1 MSNVVWTV
9 STLVNRLKQ
18 TIEQNVAFK
27 SFYLKGEI
35 SNFTSHSSGHWYFS
49 LKDEGARISCVM
61 FSTYANMVDFK
72 PKNGDKVLLRA
83 ALGVYALQG
92 QVQCS
97 VFSMRNDGL
106 GDLYLQF
113 ELLKKKLYEAG
124 LFSEE
129 RKKPIP
135 LYPKTIG
142 IITGRETA
150 ALQDM
155 LKTLSLRWPIIDVT
169 IYPSLVQGDQAP
181 KNIIM
186 QLTKADNAHHDV
198 LVLARGGGSIEDLW
212 AFNNEQ
218 LAYTIEALKTPIITG
233 VGHETD
239 TTIADLVA
247 DLRAAT
253 PTAAIQSAVPDIQE
267 VEQNVRN
274 QLKRIHQL
282 MSSQLNIHRTEL
294 RQMQTHPV
302 FTQPQRLMM
311 SHQLQL
317 SNFAQQL
324 SQQTRRAHA
333 LRVELNAQQTRLSQ
347 RVLSFTNNQTVRL
360 SRMQDLLIKRIE
372 RNTSFQQNS
381 FGQLVKLLNA
391 YSPLNSLAR
400 GYSIVLQDEKVI
412 RLTSDIDF
420 DQNLNIRLFDGT
432 VVAKAIKEQSDE

>member
-61 FSTYANMVDFK
+61 FSTYANTVDFK

-83 ALGVYALQG
+83 ALGVYAIQG

-113 ELLKKKLYEAG
+113 ELLKRKLYEAG
-124 LFSEE
+124 LFDVD
-129 RKKPIP
+129 RKKSIP
-135 LYPKTIG
+135 NYPKSMG

-155 LKTLSLRWPIIDVT
+155 LKTLTLRWPIVEVT
-169 IYPSLVQGDQAP
+169 IYPSLVQGEQAANNVM
-181 KNIIM
+181 K
-186 QLTKADNAHHDV
+186 QLLRADNARHDV
-198 LVLARGGGSIEDLW
+198 LILARGGGSIEDLW
-212 AFNNEQ
+212 AFNNEN
-218 LAYTIEALKTPIITG
+218 LAYAIDALKTPLITG

-239 TTIADLVA
+239 TTIADLIA

-253 PTAAIQSAVPDIQE
+253 PTAAIQHAVPDIQD
-267 VEQNVRN
+267 VEMNLRN
-274 QLKRIHQL
+274 QLRRLNQL
-282 MSSQLNIHRTEL
+282 LEYQLNVSRTEL
-294 RQMQTHPV
+294 KQIQAHPV
-302 FTQPQRLMM
+302 LTQPQRIMM
-311 SHQLQL
+311 SQQLHL
-317 SNFAQQL
+317 SNLAQAL
-324 SQQTRRAHA
+324 SQQTKRAHG
-333 LRVELNAQQTRLSQ
+333 LRIRLNDKQARLSQ
-347 RVLSFTNNQTVRL
+347 RIMSFTNHQNIRL
-360 SRMQDLLIKRIE
+360 SRTQDLLIKRIE
-372 RNTSFQQNS
+372 HKTSIQQNN
-381 FGQLVKLLNA
+381 FGQLLKLLNA

-400 GYSIVLQDEKVI
+400 GYGIVSQESKVI
-412 RLTSDIDF
+412 RLVHDVDYAKV
-420 DQNLNIRLFDGT
+420 LKIRLYDGT
-432 VVAKAIKEQSDE
+432 LLAKAIKEHSDE

>member
-49 LKDEGARISCVM
+49 LKDEGARVSCVM
-61 FSTYANMVDFK
+61 FSSYANAVDFK

-83 ALGVYALQG
+83 ALGVYAMQG

-113 ELLKKKLYEAG
+113 ELLKKKLFEAG
-124 LFSEE
+124 LFSDE

-135 LYPKTIG
+135 SYPKSIG

-155 LKTLSLRWPIIDVT
+155 LKTMTLRWPIVEVT

-181 KNIIM
+181 RNIIE
-186 QLTKADNAHHDV
+186 QLIKADRNQHNV
-198 LVLARGGGSIEDLW
+198 LILARGGGSIEDLW

-218 LAYTIEALKTPIITG
+218 LAYTIEALKTPLITG

-253 PTAAIQSAVPDIQE
+253 PTAAVQLAVPDIQE
-267 VEQNVRN
+267 VEQSVHN
-274 QLKRIHQL
+274 QLKR
-282 MSSQLNIHRTEL
+282 LNQIIDSELNKQRVAL
-294 RQMQTHPV
+294 RQVQTHPV
-302 FTQPQRLMM
+302 FTQPHRLMM

-317 SNFAQQL
+317 SNYEQQL
-324 SQQTRRAHA
+324 SQQTKRAHR
-333 LRVELNAQQTRLSQ
+333 LRVGLSTQQSQLSQ
-347 RVLSFTNNQTVRL
+347 RILSFTNNQTVRL
-360 SRMQDLLIKRIE
+360 ARSQDLLIKRIE
-372 RNTSFQQNS
+372 QKTLNSQNA
-381 FGQLVKLLNA
+381 FGQTLKLLNA
-391 YSPLNSLAR
+391 FSPLNSLAR
-400 GYSIVLQDEKVI
+400 GYSIVSQEDKVI
-412 RLTSDIDF
+412 RLINDIDY
-420 DQNLNIRLFDGT
+420 DREMKIRLFDGT
-432 VVAKAIKEQSDE
+432 VRAKAMKEQSDE

>member
-61 FSTYANMVDFK
+61 FSTYASAVDFK

-97 VFSMRNDGL
+97 VYSMRNDGL

-124 LFSEE
+124 LFNEE
-129 RKKPIP
+129 RKKSIP

-155 LKTLSLRWPIIDVT
+155 LKTLTLRWPIIEVT
-169 IYPSLVQGDQAP
+169 IYPSLVQGEQAP
-181 KNIIM
+181 KHIIM

-218 LAYTIEALKTPIITG
+218 LAYTIESLKTPLITG

-239 TTIADLVA
+239 ITIADLVA
-247 DLRAAT
+247 DHRAAT

-267 VEQNVRN
+267 VKQSVHN
-274 QLKRIHQL
+274 QLKRIHQW
-282 MSSQLNIHRTEL
+282 MTSQLNTHRIEL

-324 SQQTRRAHA
+324 SQQTRRAHI
-333 LRVELNAQQTRLSQ
+333 LRVELNTQQTRLSQ
-347 RVLSFTNNQTVRL
+347 RILSFTNNQTVRL
-360 SRMQDLLIKRIE
+360 SRIHDLLIKRIE
-372 RNTSFQQNS
+372 RKTSFQQSS

-400 GYSIVLQDEKVI
+400 GYGIVLQEEKVI

-420 DQNLNIRLFDGT
+420 DKNLNIRLFDGT
-432 VVAKAIKEQSDE
+432 ILAKAIKEQSDE

>member
-61 FSTYANMVDFK
+61 FSTYANTVDFK

-113 ELLKKKLYEAG
+113 ELLKKRLFEAG
-124 LFSEE
+124 LFSDD
-129 RKKPIP
+129 RKKLIP
-135 LYPKTIG
+135 AYAKSIG

-155 LKTLSLRWPIIDVT
+155 LKTLTLRWPIIEVT
-169 IYPSLVQGDQAP
+169 IYPSLVQGEQAP
-181 KNIIM
+181 RNIIA
-186 QLTKADNAHHDV
+186 QLAKADSASHDV

-212 AFNNEQ
+212 AFNNES
-218 LAYTIEALKTPIITG
+218 LAYAIDALKTPLITG
-233 VGHETD
+233 IGHETD

-253 PTAAIQSAVPDIQE
+253 PTAAIQLAVPDIQE

-274 QLKRIHQL
+274 QLKQL
-282 MSSQLNIHRTEL
+282 KQVMESKLNAQRVVI
-294 RQMQTHPV
+294 RQMQSHPV
-302 FTQPQRLMM
+302 LTQPQRLMM

-324 SQQTRRAHA
+324 SQQTKRAHA
-333 LRVELNAQQTRLSQ
+333 LRMGLNAQQTRLSQ
-347 RVLSFTNNQTVRL
+347 RILSFTSNQTVRL
-360 SRMQDLLIKRIE
+360 SRTQDLLIKRME
-372 RNTSFQQNS
+372 HRSSYQQNA
-381 FGQLVKLLNA
+381 FGQLIKLLNA

-400 GYSIVLQDEKVI
+400 GYSITSQGDKVI
-412 RLTSDIDF
+412 RLMNDVDYEK
-420 DQNLNIRLFDGT
+420 DLKIRLFDGT
-432 VVAKAIKEQSDE
+432 LLAKAIKEQIDE

>member
-49 LKDEGARISCVM
+49 LKDEGARVSCVM
-61 FSTYANMVDFK
+61 FSSYANAVDFK

-83 ALGVYALQG
+83 ALGVYAMQG

-113 ELLKKKLYEAG
+113 ELLKKKLFEAG
-124 LFSEE
+124 LFSDE

-135 LYPKTIG
+135 SYPKSIG

-155 LKTLSLRWPIIDVT
+155 LKTMTLRWPIVEVT

-181 KNIIM
+181 RNIIE
-186 QLTKADNAHHDV
+186 QLIKADRNQHNV
-198 LVLARGGGSIEDLW
+198 LILARGGGSIEDLW

-218 LAYTIEALKTPIITG
+218 LAYTIEALKTPLITG

-253 PTAAIQSAVPDIQE
+253 PTAAVQLAVPDIQE
-267 VEQNVRN
+267 VEQSVHN
-274 QLKRIHQL
+274 QLKR
-282 MSSQLNIHRTEL
+282 LNQIIDSELNKQRVAL
-294 RQMQTHPV
+294 RQVQTHPV
-302 FTQPQRLMM
+302 FTQPHRLMM

-317 SNFAQQL
+317 SNYEQQL
-324 SQQTRRAHA
+324 SQQTKRAHR
-333 LRVELNAQQTRLSQ
+333 LRVGLSTQQSQLSQ
-347 RVLSFTNNQTVRL
+347 RILSFTNNQTVRL
-360 SRMQDLLIKRIE
+360 ARSQDLLIKRIE
-372 RNTSFQQNS
+372 QKTLNSQNA
-381 FGQLVKLLNA
+381 FGQTLKLLNA
-391 YSPLNSLAR
+391 FSPLNSLAR
-400 GYSIVLQDEKVI
+400 GYSIVSQEDKVI
-412 RLTSDIDF
+412 RLINDIDY
-420 DQNLNIRLFDGT
+420 DREMKIRLFDGT
-432 VVAKAIKEQSDE
+432 VRAKAIKEQSDE